1 MQVHVQNT
9 EQLHAH
15 DHYQNVTE
23 HKTSNHSIWNKI
35 YQHIHNAETGSG
47 YG

>member
-1 MQVHVQNT
+1 MTLWGERGRMHIQNT

-23 HKTSNHSIWNKI
+23 T
-35 YQHIHNAETGSG
+35 QETE
-47 YG
+47 YDTKVLQF